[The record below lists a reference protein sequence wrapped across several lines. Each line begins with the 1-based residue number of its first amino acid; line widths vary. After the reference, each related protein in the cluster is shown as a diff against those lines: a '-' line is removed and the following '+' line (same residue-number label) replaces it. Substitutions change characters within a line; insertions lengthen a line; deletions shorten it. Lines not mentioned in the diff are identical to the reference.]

1 MSTILGVLMIVAIL
15 SIPFFL
21 ARLMDRLTGKHRR
34 MHRNKEVMK
43 SRRGSGAAEEARH
56 DVHRKTQSDFHSPGG
71 PGD

>member
-34 MHRNKEVMK
+34 MDRNKDNTK
-43 SRRGSGAAEEARH
+43 RRRGSKAAREAK
-56 DVHRKTQSDFHSPGG
+56 DDAHREAGSNFHSPGG

>member
-34 MHRNKEVMK
+34 MHRNKEITN
-43 SRRGSGAAEEARH
+43 SRRGSGAAQEARN
-56 DVHRKTQSDFHSPGG
+56 DAHRKTQGDLHSPGG